1 MENVEEKKGSFVTSV
16 ATKGKHLVLQHV
28 PIISWLPKYTKFDAV
43 SDAVA
48 GFTVGL
54 TLMPQ
59 SIAYASLAGLSAQ
72 YGLYT
77 AFMGSL
83 VYTFFGTIKEVSIG
97 PTSLMA
103 LLTFQFTEHLGV
115 EFVILLSFLAGCV
128 ELLMGVLNAG
138 FLVSFISAP
147 VTSGFTSATSIIII
161 IAQLKGILGISYKSH
176 GTIDAVR
183 QLFVHLPNTR
193 LWDAI
198 LGIAC
203 ATFLLSLRKI
213 TSIPVGPKNPSLQ
226 TQKHRVIKKTLWF
239 ISIARNA
246 LIVLIASV
254 IAYKF
259 KSVGKTPFILS
270 GQIKPGLPAFQLPP
284 FSAQIGNVTYSFPE
298 MCKELGSGIILIPIV
313 AVLANVAIAK
323 AFTTGASLNATQ
335 EMITLG
341 LCNIFGSFVQ
351 AFPTCGAFTRS
362 AVSNA
367 SGVRTPLMGLYSGTI
382 ILLALSFLT
391 PYFYFIPRA
400 TLSAVL
406 ICAVMFM
413 IEWEKALLL
422 WRTSKRDFLLL
433 LLTFLSCLLMGVEV
447 GLLMGVAADIV
458 YLLYLWARPNI
469 DVEIC
474 KSPVGGEY
482 LIVTPDIGLPYAA
495 VDFLRTEV
503 CRVGEIQGAG
513 ILPVAINFKNV
524 KSFDFTTSMGID
536 SLLKDFEKRGQP
548 LIFLNMKPQDV
559 EMIHNANVKMMQ
571 YCHSEEELEDLLF
584 GEKLDL
590 GRCETM
596 PILGSPCQDK
606 SLFSNDDF
614 NSKKENES
622 DLELKHEEKINI
634 SS

>member
-1 MENVEEKKGSFVTSV
+1 EEKKGSFVTSV

-138 FLVSFISAP
+138 
-147 VTSGFTSATSIIII
+147 
-161 IAQLKGILGISYKSH
+161 
-176 GTIDAVR
+176 
-183 QLFVHLPNTR
+183 
-193 LWDAI
+193 
-198 LGIAC
+198 
-203 ATFLLSLRKI
+203 
-213 TSIPVGPKNPSLQ
+213 
-226 TQKHRVIKKTLWF
+226 
-239 ISIARNA
+239 
-246 LIVLIASV
+246 
-254 IAYKF
+254 
-259 KSVGKTPFILS
+259 
-270 GQIKPGLPAFQLPP
+270 QIKPGLPAFQLPP

-323 AFTTGASLNATQ
+323 AFS
-335 EMITLG
+335 
-341 LCNIFGSFVQ
+341 
-351 AFPTCGAFTRS
+351 
-362 AVSNA
+362 
-367 SGVRTPLMGLYSGTI
+367 TI

-513 ILPVAINFKNV
+513 ILPLAINFKNV

-606 SLFSNDDF
+606 SLFSDDDF